1 MNNKYSIS
9 IWELFL
15 FLHKIYMYEPELYF
29 NIKNHIIWKP
39 KDNHELKNAVKMYKI
54 TND

>member
-29 NIKNHIIWKP
+29 NLLYYIYYIIFIS
-39 KDNHELKNAVKMYKI
+39 LV
-54 TND
+54 